1 MGRNTEDKNTL
12 VPIHFLNALV
22 ILPSL
27 ASGGD
32 ARTKVIGSK
41 NIKKKHLGARERLQC
56 LGALAFLAENLGS
69 VPSSHIRQLRTIW
82 KLQLQRFWPP
92 LLASNATC
100 RHEDQTHTQACNK
113 KMN

>member
-41 NIKKKHLGARERLQC
+41 NIYKKKAFRCQRET
-56 LGALAFLAENLGS
+56 S
-69 VPSSHIRQLRTIW
+69 VVRSTCFSCREPGFSS
-82 KLQLQRFWPP
+82 
-92 LLASNATC
+92 
-100 RHEDQTHTQACNK
+100 
-113 KMN
+113 